1 MGPRIAKLLRERSA
15 ESDDPSDVADLVQ
28 QALQAL
34 PPAVDEGA
42 VVAGDGESLGAES
55 GGEDHTVRYE
65 ASSEEENPVDE
76 APSDEEFNPVLDGA
90 FGDEQANPVVDQAAG
105 DEEFNP
111 AVDEASPKP
120 VVDEATTDREFDTVV
135 AEAPS
140 DEQVK
145 LDDLARQLRLAELK
159 LEALRLR
166 LGHWTSMVA

>member
-1 MGPRIAKLLRERSA
+1 M
-15 ESDDPSDVADLVQ
+15 
-28 QALQAL
+28 
-34 PPAVDEGA
+34 
-42 VVAGDGESLGAES
+42 
-55 GGEDHTVRYE
+55 
-65 ASSEEENPVDE
+65 
-76 APSDEEFNPVLDGA
+76 
-90 FGDEQANPVVDQAAG
+90 DQAAG
-105 DEEFNP
+105 DEELNP
-111 AVDEASPKP
+111 VVDEASPKP